1 MKKRILC
8 FLLSFV
14 LLLALCPTYAF
25 AADNVASITPSG
37 ASSPTVYFTS
47 FNDCANALK
56 DNSDYKD
63 CTVKIHAY
71 KNTDTTALYVKGG
84 TFTLNLNGFSL
95 NNLTV
100 ESGTVTVTGDGA
112 GGSNHNYIGK
122 LYVKSGATV
131 SIDQGTYDY
140 LENDGG
146 TVTLTGGKYI
156 QIESK
161 QGMAGEM
168 LPTDYAFSM
177 NGSIIDAE
185 RTSGVYS
192 AKGVTVVEHKE
203 HTLGLNNWCY
213 WCGKKLVATLK
224 NGDTTSY
231 FTVLSRAFESAG
243 KSEND
248 GCTVTLI
255 RDNDEC
261 YSDVNY
267 GNFIFDTNGFYT
279 RCVRTYGT
287 AQLVIKGTVGTKRN
301 INEVYTRGS
310 SKVTVEGSK
319 MWTLWK
325 QKNSTLTVKGGMFD
339 YFEDR
344 TGGALIYLL
353 PVGYVLKSE
362 STGKYIDASDITK
375 SDGTVS
381 VVKHTCDYNTDGTC
395 KDANCE
401 CSAAIMAY
409 TNYAGKYNYYR
420 TFEECLKGEGKSAST
435 KLLKDLV
442 SMPSYYDIETSIAI
456 NLNGKTINELRVKAG
471 EGRGLRLSGT
481 GTVNKISVT
490 GTTTEL
496 LFYSEEA
503 SYGSPY
509 IGEITVNAPGSVI
522 IDGYGSNVQFGGG
535 RFGKITCTDGR
546 TLDKLLEKNK
556 EFTDA
561 SGKRVDASSITESTE
576 ELKIIRHTHSYSS
589 VDGKCEC
596 GAVCPHEKYD
606 GSTGICN
613 TCKMQVYY
621 VMDVNEKGGGIVRY
635 KTLDEAL
642 KITGDGHTILFLAD
656 YALSK
661 TNEDNTVNKN
671 VTLYLSGKNLTAD
684 TADTLTIGKNASAT
698 IKGNGN
704 VFAKINVL
712 GGLTINDGTYS
723 GVTVDGGT
731 LKTSGGTLNSVTAK
745 NGTLTLNGGTFN
757 FVNTTDSTVAAI
769 GGIFNSLTVNGGT
782 LTASSS
788 TFNNTLTVKDGIFVG
803 KSGSFNTVSIEG
815 KGSAEITSGSYK
827 KLTVEKSDS
836 QTLESLLGANSVY
849 KTSAGEL
856 TVANGL
862 KTIENVSVV
871 YHRHSFDGGTN
882 CLNCDKV
889 CENHIYDSDGK
900 CTICKTAAPF
910 IVKIGDGEPY
920 YATVKEAVAAAKN
933 AGDEVCLLTLNS
945 SFDITDERLFKV
957 MSGKLAIDLNGYT
970 LNSTKDF
977 LYITGGKVTVTDSKN
992 VGGTLRSSTAQRLI
1006 YINGGQLTLT
1016 SGNYRGRPSLLVEG
1030 NAEVVL
1036 DHPKFGPVKQYAA
1049 SVTLN
1054 GGTTLVTGN
1063 MYLESGLF
1071 SLKSGKLLLRGG
1083 QFAEIAVAS
1092 GTLEDVLCD
1101 GYTYTDYDKAFI
1113 TNYDVS
1119 SLKRV
1124 KVVAH
1129 DHSFGND
1136 SVCTS
1141 CGFICKK
1148 HRFNESGICTRC
1160 GYDTNPTTVTKDNYK
1175 ELGLTK
1181 DYIGFSAIR
1190 TLDHLI
1196 SYSKNPARDAVLIGD
1211 IEVDKYSG
1219 FTGILPNDKIFDGN
1233 GHTITLLFTSVK
1245 ETDEISNINF
1255 GMFREKTGGEIKNLT
1270 LKGRIE
1276 GVFTGSVGA
1285 LMGVGS
1291 NVKVEKV
1298 MSTVTVFVD
1307 GGANNFVGGL
1317 AGEFGGSVE
1326 NSAVYAAL
1334 DADNAGGFVGK
1345 ANSSV
1350 SIKSCAFF
1358 SKNATAAVWG
1368 AFVGNNACEKD
1379 MLTIESSYFY
1389 TLSRWETVGDG
1400 EEERLLSDVV
1410 KVAEDSFYSGRVA
1423 YLLAEING
1431 GKVWGQTSNASGALP
1446 ILTDNEDYRVLS
1458 VTGGGYSILKKGETN
1473 GDGVVDVNDYQN
1485 LVNAA
1490 LSENNTAEFSQYDI
1504 NGDGVVDVLDCIAAK
1519 ANGVSDEH
1527 YSKIVS
1533 LASTLT
1539 KGGYTLRADINDDGA
1554 VDVLDCM
1561 LLEKMLGG
1569 HKVII
1574 SI

>member
-14 LLLALCPTYAF
+14 LLFALCPTYAF
-25 AADNVASITPSG
+25 AADSVASITPSG

-56 DNSDYKD
+56 DNSDYQD

-122 LYVKSGATV
+122 LYVKSGVTV
-131 SIDQGTYDY
+131 SINQGTYDY

-231 FTVLSRAFESAG
+231 FTALSRAFESAG

-255 RDNDEC
+255 RDNDER

-287 AQLVIKGTVGTKRN
+287 AQLVIKGTVGTKKN

-319 MWTLWK
+319 MRTLWK
-325 QKNSTLTVKGGMFD
+325 QQKSTLTVKGGMFGTV
-339 YFEDR
+339 EDR
-344 TGGALIYLL
+344 TGGALVNLL
-353 PVGYVLKSE
+353 PVGYVFKSE
-362 STGKYIDASDITK
+362 STGKYIDASNKTA
-375 SDGTVS
+375 SGETVS
-381 VVKHTCDYNTDGTC
+381 VVAHNCDYNTDGTC

-409 TNYAGKYNYYR
+409 TNYTGKYNYYR
-420 TFEECLKGEGKSAST
+420 TFEECLKSEGKSAST

-442 SMPSYYDIETSIAI
+442 SMPSYYNIETSIAI

-471 EGRGLRLSGT
+471 EGRGLRLSGK

-496 LFYSEEA
+496 LFYSEEV

-556 EFTDA
+556 EFADA
-561 SGKRVDASSITESTE
+561 SGNRVDASSITESTE

-606 GSTGICN
+606 GSTGICK

-621 VMDVNEKGGGIVRY
+621 VMDVNEKGGGITRY
-635 KTLDEAL
+635 KTLAEAL
-642 KITGDGHTILFLAD
+642 KNTDDGHTILFLAD
-656 YALSK
+656 YALSG

-671 VTLYLSGKNLTAD
+671 ITLYLFGKNLTAG
-684 TADTLTIGKNASAT
+684 TADTLTIGKNASVT
-698 IKGNGN
+698 IKESSSAL
-704 VFAKINVL
+704 AKINVL
-712 GGLTINDGTYS
+712 GGLTISDGTYS
-723 GVTVDGGT
+723 AVTVDGGT
-731 LKTSGGTLNSVTAK
+731 LRMSGGILNSVTSK
-745 NGTLTLNGGTFN
+745 NGTLTL
-757 FVNTTDSTVAAI
+757 S
-769 GGIFNSLTVNGGT
+769 GGICNSLTANGGT
-782 LTASSS
+782 LTANGC
-788 TFNNTLTVKDGIFVG
+788 TFNNTLTVKDGKFIG
-803 KSGSFNTVSIEG
+803 KSGSFDTVSIEG
-815 KGSAEITSGSYK
+815 TGSAEITSGTYK
-827 KLTVEKSDS
+827 KLTVENSDS
-836 QTLESLLGANSVY
+836 ETLESLLGKNSVY
-849 KTSAGEL
+849 KTSTGEL

-862 KTIENVSVV
+862 KTVENVSVV
-871 YHRHSFDGGTN
+871 YHSHYFNGTAN
-882 CLNCDKV
+882 CRDCDMV

-910 IVKIGDGEPY
+910 IVKIGDSEPY

-933 AGDEVCLLTLNS
+933 AGDKVCLLTLNS
-945 SFDITDERLFKV
+945 NFEVTDERLFKV
-957 MSGKLAIDLNGYT
+957 TSGKLTIDLNGYT
-970 LNSTKDF
+970 LNATKDV

-992 VGGTLRSSTAQRLI
+992 SGGTLRSSTAKRLI
-1006 YINGGQLTLT
+1006 YINGGQLTLANGT
-1016 SGNYRGRPSLLVEG
+1016 YRGRPSLLVEG

-1036 DHPKFGPVKQYAA
+1036 DKPKFGAVKQYAA

-1063 MYLESGLF
+1063 MSLESGLF
-1071 SLKSGKLLLRGG
+1071 SVKSGKLLLKGG
-1083 QFAEIAVAS
+1083 RFAEIAVTS
-1092 GTLEDVLCD
+1092 GTLEDILSD
-1101 GYTYTDYDKAFI
+1101 GYTYKDYYGQFI
-1113 TNYDVS
+1113 TKYAVS
-1119 SLKRV
+1119 SMKNIR
-1124 KVVAH
+1124 VVAH
-1129 DHSFGND
+1129 DHSFGLD
-1136 SVCTS
+1136 STCTS
-1141 CGFICKK
+1141 CGFVCEK
-1148 HRFNESGICTRC
+1148 HRLATDGICTRC
-1160 GYDTNPTTVTKDNYK
+1160 GYNTSPTTVTKDNYK
-1175 ELGLTK
+1175 ELGLTE

-1211 IEVDKYSG
+1211 IRVDKYSG

-1233 GHTITLLFTSVK
+1233 GHTIMLLFSSVT
-1245 ETDEISNINF
+1245 ETEEISGINF
-1255 GMFREKTGGEIKNLT
+1255 GLFREKTGGEIKNLT
-1270 LKGRIE
+1270 LEGRIE
-1276 GVFTGSVGA
+1276 GAFTGSVGA

-1298 MSTVTVFVD
+1298 MSTVTVSVNR
-1307 GGANNFVGGL
+1307 GANNFAGGL
-1317 AGEFGGSVE
+1317 AGEFSGTVE
-1326 NSAVYAAL
+1326 NCAVYADL
-1334 DADNAGGFVGK
+1334 KADYAGGFVGK

-1358 SKNATAAVWG
+1358 SNSANASVWG
-1368 AFVGNNACEKD
+1368 SFVSNNACEKD
-1379 MLTIESSYFY
+1379 MLTIESSYYY
-1389 TLSRWETVGDG
+1389 TLSRGAIVGDG

-1410 KVAEDSFYSGRVA
+1410 QVAADSFYSGRVA

-1458 VTGGGYSILKKGETN
+1458 VVGGGYSILKKGETN

-1519 ANGVSDEH
+1519 ASGVSDEQ

-1539 KGGYTLRADINDDGA
+1539 KGGYTLRADINGDGA

-1561 LLEKMLGG
+1561 LLEQMLGG
-1569 HKVII
+1569 HRVII
-1574 SI
+1574 GTV

>member
-25 AADNVASITPSG
+25 AADRVASITPSG

-56 DNSDYKD
+56 NNSDYQD

-100 ESGTVTVTGDGA
+100 EGGTVTITGDGA
-112 GGSNHNYIGK
+112 DGSNHNYIGK
-122 LYVKSGATV
+122 LYVKSGASV
-131 SIDQGTYDY
+131 SINQGTYDY

-161 QGMAGEM
+161 QGVAGEM

-231 FTVLSRAFESAG
+231 FTALSRAFESAG

-255 RDNDEC
+255 RDNDER

-287 AQLVIKGTVGTKRN
+287 AQLVIKGTVGTKKN

-325 QKNSTLTVKGGMFD
+325 QQKSTLTVKGGMFD
-339 YFEDR
+339 TVEDR
-344 TGGALIYLL
+344 TGGALVNLL
-353 PVGYVLKSE
+353 PVGYVFKSE
-362 STGKYIDASDITK
+362 STGKYIDVSNKTAS
-375 SDGTVS
+375 GETVS
-381 VVKHTCDYNTDGTC
+381 VVAHNCDYNTDGTC

-409 TNYAGKYNYYR
+409 TNYTGKYNYYR
-420 TFEECLKGEGKSAST
+420 TFEECLKSEGKSAST

-442 SMPSYYDIETSIAI
+442 SMPSYYNIETSIAI

-471 EGRGLRLSGT
+471 DGRGLRLSGK

-556 EFTDA
+556 EFADA
-561 SGKRVDASSITESTE
+561 SGNRVDASSITESTE

-621 VMDVNEKGGGIVRY
+621 VMDVNEKGGGITRY
-635 KTLDEAL
+635 KTLAEAL
-642 KITGDGHTILFLAD
+642 KNTDDGHTILFLAD
-656 YALSK
+656 YALSG

-671 VTLYLSGKNLTAD
+671 ITLYLAGKNLTAG
-684 TADTLTIGKNASAT
+684 TADTLTIGKNASVT
-698 IKGNGN
+698 IKESSSAL
-704 VFAKINVL
+704 AKINVL
-712 GGLTINDGTYS
+712 GGLTISDGTYS
-723 GVTVDGGT
+723 AVTVDGGT
-731 LKTSGGTLNSVTAK
+731 LRMSGGILNSVTSK
-745 NGTLTLNGGTFN
+745 NGTLTL
-757 FVNTTDSTVAAI
+757 S
-769 GGIFNSLTVNGGT
+769 GGICNSLTANGGT
-782 LTASSS
+782 LTANGC
-788 TFNNTLTVKDGIFVG
+788 TFNNTLTVKDGKFIG
-803 KSGSFNTVSIEG
+803 KSGSFDTVSIEG
-815 KGSAEITSGSYK
+815 TGSAEITSGTYK
-827 KLTVEKSDS
+827 KLTVENSDS
-836 QTLESLLGANSVY
+836 ETLESLLGKNSVY
-849 KTSAGEL
+849 KTSTGEL

-862 KTIENVSVV
+862 KTVENVSVV
-871 YHRHSFDGGTN
+871 YHSHYFNGTAN
-882 CLNCDKV
+882 CRDCDMV

-910 IVKIGDGEPY
+910 IVKIGDSEPY

-933 AGDEVCLLTLNS
+933 AGDKVCLLTLNS
-945 SFDITDERLFKV
+945 KFEVTDERLFKV
-957 MSGKLAIDLNGYT
+957 TSGKLTIDLNGYT
-970 LNSTKDF
+970 LNATKDV

-992 VGGTLRSSTAQRLI
+992 SGGTLRSSTAKRLI
-1006 YINGGQLTLT
+1006 YINGGQLTLAN
-1016 SGNYRGRPSLLVEG
+1016 GIYRGRPSLLVEG

-1036 DHPKFGPVKQYAA
+1036 DKPKFGAVKQYAA

-1063 MYLESGLF
+1063 MSLESGLF
-1071 SLKSGKLLLRGG
+1071 SVKSGKLLLKGG
-1083 QFAEIAVAS
+1083 RFAEIAVTS
-1092 GTLEDVLCD
+1092 GTLEDILSD
-1101 GYTYTDYDKAFI
+1101 GYTYKDYYGQFI
-1113 TNYDVS
+1113 TKYAVS
-1119 SLKRV
+1119 SMKNIR
-1124 KVVAH
+1124 VVAH
-1129 DHSFGND
+1129 DHSFGLD
-1136 SVCTS
+1136 STCTS
-1141 CGFICKK
+1141 CGFVCEK
-1148 HRFNESGICTRC
+1148 HRLATDGICTRC
-1160 GYDTNPTTVTKDNYK
+1160 GYNTSPTTVTKDNYK
-1175 ELGLTK
+1175 ELGLTE

-1211 IEVDKYSG
+1211 IRVDKYSG

-1233 GHTITLLFTSVK
+1233 CHTIMLLFSSVK

-1255 GMFREKTGGEIKNLT
+1255 GLFREKTGGEIKNLT
-1270 LKGRIE
+1270 LEGRIE
-1276 GVFTGSVGA
+1276 GAFTGSVGA

-1298 MSTVTVFVD
+1298 MSTVTVSVNR
-1307 GGANNFVGGL
+1307 GANNFAGGL
-1317 AGEFGGSVE
+1317 AGEFSGTVE
-1326 NSAVYAAL
+1326 NCAVYADL
-1334 DADNAGGFVGK
+1334 KADYAGGFVGK

-1358 SKNATAAVWG
+1358 SNSANASVG
-1368 AFVGNNACEKD
+1368 GSFVSNNACEKD
-1379 MLTIESSYFY
+1379 MLTIESSYYY
-1389 TLSRWETVGDG
+1389 TLSRWAIVGDG

-1410 KVAEDSFYSGRVA
+1410 QVAADSFYSGRVA

-1458 VTGGGYSILKKGETN
+1458 VVGGGYSILKKGETN

-1519 ANGVSDEH
+1519 ASGVSDEQ

-1539 KGGYTLRADINDDGA
+1539 KGGYTLRADINGDGA

-1561 LLEKMLGG
+1561 LLEQMLGG
-1569 HKVII
+1569 HRVII
-1574 SI
+1574 GTV